1 MANQTEKKSTILNNL
16 RSIYKVQTSGTLQV
30 FLRELRA
37 SKSQLEEELRIIQDN
52 KKSRVNNVPDT
63 STKQSNKDKPASVIK
78 EQQPKP
84 KVEEQE
90 KPIQAKEQK
99 PIEQKR
105 TFDRTQNGNYQKRNF
120 DNNRDFRNNNRPNSN
135 MQRQYNSNNGQQ
147 RQFGYRNPNFNGQ
160 RQFNQNGQ
168 SSFGNNGQQRTF
180 GQNGQR
186 PFGRNNNFVSSKQ
199 NAFKI
204 FEPTESSSVL
214 SQPERN
220 YGNKNKSNRQVE
232 EKKQINKKSLLRKN
246 IIVDDMSGMDDDG
259 IRMGNRKL
267 AKKKKEQAVFVA
279 PKVDNATITT
289 ENITVK
295 NLSEKIGRPVTEI
308 IKQLMILG
316 VMANINSTIDYMTAE
331 LVCGELGVKLEQK
344 LEKTYEEQMLEDV
357 KTQDNE
363 GEMEKRPPVVAVMG
377 HVDHGKT
384 SLLDAIRKT
393 NVVSGEAGGITQKIG
408 AYQITW
414 NGEKI
419 TFIDTPGHAAFTA
432 MRARGAKVTDIAVL
446 VVAADDGIMPQ
457 TIEAIS
463 HIKAANVP
471 MIVAINKIDKPEA
484 NIERVKQQLAENGV
498 LPEEWGGDAI
508 LVPVSA
514 KKGIGLDEL
523 LKMILLVAEVQDLKA
538 NPKQSAVGA
547 VIEAELD
554 KNKGPIATVL
564 VQSGTLHVGD
574 SIISGVSYGKVRA
587 MYDEN
592 GKQVKVALPST
603 PVSVLGLDS
612 VPNSGDKV
620 FAVDEKLSKQV
631 IQERISK
638 AKEIRA
644 NSTSGVSLEDF
655 MDKVNEGKLK
665 ALNIIIK
672 ADVQGSVEALKQS
685 LTAIKNEEARV
696 VCIHSGAGA
705 VTESDLLL
713 AQASNAVVINFNL
726 KLSSKIEQIAESMR
740 VQVKS
745 YKVIYEVVDE
755 VTKAISGMLTVKYE
769 NQTIGHA
776 EVRAMFK
783 LSQSGVVCGSYVTD
797 GKITRNA
804 FVNVYRGKDKILET
818 QIDALRIQ
826 KDDKAEINYGYECGI
841 KLKDSTGVQVGD
853 TLEVYQKV
861 EIKRS

>member
-1 MANQTEKKSTILNNL
+1 MSNQTEKKSNVLNNL
-16 RSIYKVQTSGTLQV
+16 KEIYKVQSSGTLQI

-37 SKSQLEEELRIIQDN
+37 SKSQLEYEIRIIQEN
-52 KKSRVNNVPDT
+52 KKRRASETDASSCEQVLDKTPVVEEKQAAKQNVPETKVVQTKDSNTDT
-63 STKQSNKDKPASVIK
+63 SFAKPS
-78 EQQPKP
+78 
-84 KVEEQE
+84 
-90 KPIQAKEQK
+90 
-99 PIEQKR
+99 
-105 TFDRTQNGNYQKRNF
+105 FDFRQNNNIQKRNF
-120 DNNRDFRNNNRPNSN
+120 ADRDGRNSRPNGTPRPFDAN
-135 MQRQYNSNNGQQ
+135 RQQRPFNNG
-147 RQFGYRNPNFNGQ
+147 RNQNFNGQ
-160 RQFNQNGQ
+160 RNFNGNGQ
-168 SSFGNNGQQRTF
+168 RQFSNNGQRPF
-180 GQNGQR
+180 NQNGQR
-186 PFGRNNNFVSSKQ
+186 PFNRNNNFVSSKQ

-204 FEPTESSSVL
+204 FEPTESSAVL

-220 YGNKNKSNRQVE
+220 YGNKNKTNRQIE

-246 IIVDDMSGMDDDG
+246 IIIDGMNSGDLDEDG

-267 AKKKKEQAVFVA
+267 AKKKKEQVVFVA
-279 PKVDNATITT
+279 PKVDSAIITT

-316 VMANINSTIDYMTAE
+316 IMANINSTIDYMTAE

-357 KTQDNE
+357 KVQDNDE
-363 GEMEKRPPVVAVMG
+363 DMVKRPPVVAVMG

-414 NGEKI
+414 ENEKI

-457 TIEAIS
+457 TVEAIS

-471 MIVAINKIDKPEA
+471 MIVAVNKIDKPEA

-514 KKGIGLDEL
+514 KKGIGIDEL
-523 LKMILLVAEVQDLKA
+523 LKMILLVAEVQEFKA
-538 NPKQSAVGA
+538 NPKQTAVGA

-564 VQSGTLHVGD
+564 VQSGTLRIGD
-574 SIISGVSYGKVRA
+574 SIISGITYGKVRA

-592 GKQVKVALPST
+592 GKSVKVATPST

-665 ALNIIIK
+665 SLNIIIK

-685 LTAIKNEEARV
+685 LTAIKNEEAKV

-713 AQASNAVVINFNL
+713 AQASNAVVVNFNL
-726 KLSSKIEQIAESMR
+726 KLSSKIEQIADSMG
-740 VQVKS
+740 VQIKS
-745 YKVIYEVVDE
+745 YRVIYEVVE
-755 VTKAISGMLTVKYE
+755 EITKSINGMLTVKYE

-783 LSQSGVVCGSYVTD
+783 LSQSGIVCGSYVTD

-818 QIDALRIQ
+818 QIEALRIQ

-841 KLKDSTGVQVGD
+841 KLKDSTAVQVGD
-853 TLEVYQKV
+853 ILEVYQKV

>member
-1 MANQTEKKSTILNNL
+1 MANQTEKNSNVLNNL
-16 RSIYKVQTSGTLQV
+16 KSIYRVQRNGTLQV
-30 FLRELRA
+30 FLRDLRA
-37 SKSQLEEELRIIQDN
+37 SKSQLEDELRIIQAN
-52 KKSRVNNVPDT
+52 KKQREVESEGLPKST
-63 STKQSNKDKPASVIK
+63 SQETLSKESNEKISSEKVEKKVESQSNIK
-78 EQQPKP
+78 FNSNGQTNFNY
-84 KVEEQE
+84 
-90 KPIQAKEQK
+90 AKQK
-99 PIEQKR
+99 
-105 TFDRTQNGNYQKRNF
+105 NF
-120 DNNRDFRNNNRPNSN
+120 DESN
-135 MQRQYNSNNGQQ
+135 KT
-147 RQFGYRNPNFNGQ
+147 RQFDSRQQNSFQ
-160 RQFNQNGQ
+160 KRQFNDKRPFSN
-168 SSFGNNGQQRTF
+168 
-180 GQNGQR
+180 NGQR
-186 PFGRNNNFVSSKQ
+186 PFGNNNQRNYNGFNNTNRQKPYMRNNNFASSKQ
-199 NAFKI
+199 NVFKS
-204 FEPTESSSVL
+204 FEPTISSSVL
-214 SQPERN
+214 SQPERSF
-220 YGNKNKSNRQVE
+220 GNKNKSNRQIE

-246 IIVDDMSGMDDDG
+246 IIVDNSTDIDG
-259 IRMGNRKL
+259 EGVRMGNRKL
-267 AKKKKEQAVFVA
+267 VKKKKEQAIFVA
-279 PKVDNATITT
+279 PKIDSAVITT

-295 NLSEKIGRPVTEI
+295 NLSEKIGKPVTEI

-316 VMANINSTIDYMTAE
+316 IMANINSTIDFMTAE
-331 LVCGELGVKLEQK
+331 LVCGEFGIKLEQK

-357 KTQDNE
+357 ETQNNDEN
-363 GEMEKRPPVVAVMG
+363 MEKRPPVVAVMG

-414 NGEKI
+414 NNEKI

-514 KKGIGLDEL
+514 KKGLGLDEL
-523 LKMILLVAEVQDLKA
+523 LKMILLVAEVQELKT

-554 KNKGPIATVL
+554 KNRGPIATVL
-564 VQSGTLHVGD
+564 VQSGTLHIGD
-574 SIISGVSYGKVRA
+574 SIISGITYGKVRA

-592 GKQVKVALPST
+592 GKPVKTASPST
-603 PVSVLGLDS
+603 PVAVLGLDS

-631 IQERISK
+631 IEERISK

-685 LTAIKNEEARV
+685 LTAIRNEEAKV

-713 AQASNAVVINFNL
+713 AQASGAVVINFNL
-726 KLSSKIEQIAESMR
+726 KIQSKVEQIAESMN
-740 VQVKS
+740 VQIKS

-755 VTKAISGMLTVKYE
+755 ITKAINGMLTVKYE
-769 NQTIGHA
+769 DQVIGHS

-783 LSQSGVVCGSYVTD
+783 LSQSGIVCGSYVTE
-797 GKITRNA
+797 GKITRGA
-804 FVNVYRGKDKILET
+804 FVNVYRGKEKILET
-818 QIDALRIQ
+818 QIEALRIQ

-853 TLEVYQKV
+853 TFEVYQKV